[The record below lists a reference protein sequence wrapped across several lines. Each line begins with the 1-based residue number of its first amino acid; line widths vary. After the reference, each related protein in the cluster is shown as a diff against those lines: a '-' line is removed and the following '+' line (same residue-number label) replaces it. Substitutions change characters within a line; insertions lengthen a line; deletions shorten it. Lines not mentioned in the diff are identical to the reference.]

1 MWNRQNKKSAMSIGH
16 RDLRLRRAV
25 VGMFALVW
33 WGILYPELCFTED
46 TYAQVAIVEGE
57 EVVVEQPD
65 IRGFLGASEDEIVVR
80 SRFLEWLEERMT
92 R

>member
-1 MWNRQNKKSAMSIGH
+1 MLNRQNKKSAMGIGY
-16 RDLRLRRAV
+16 RDLRLQRAV

-33 WGILYPELCFTED
+33 WGLLYPELCFNED
-46 TYAQVAIVEGE
+46 TYAQVTIVEGE
-57 EVVVEQPD
+57 EVVAEQPD
-65 IRGFLGASEDEIVVR
+65 FRGVLSASADQIVVR

>member
-1 MWNRQNKKSAMSIGH
+1 MWSRQNKKSAIGIGY
-16 RDLRLRRAV
+16 RDLRLHRAV

-46 TYAQVAIVEGE
+46 TYAQVTIVEGE

-65 IRGFLGASEDEIVVR
+65 IRGILSASEDEIVVR
-80 SRFLEWLEERMT
+80 SRFLEWLEERMI

>member
-1 MWNRQNKKSAMSIGH
+1 MWNRQNKKSAMIIGY
-16 RDLRLRRAV
+16 RDLRLHRAV

-46 TYAQVAIVEGE
+46 TYTQVTIVEGE

-65 IRGFLGASEDEIVVR
+65 IRGILSASEDEIVVR